1 MAKKSKTEGKP
12 KPQVW
17 RIADSQIQLVQDQFM
32 RHQRELEPLIR
43 YQQMEQQGLF
53 NAFRAE
59 LGIPP
64 EVNLTADLEGRQ
76 FTEKLDALQHNN
88 MGESQD
94 NNA

>member
-1 MAKKSKTEGKP
+1 
-12 KPQVW
+12 
-17 RIADSQIQLVQDQFM
+17 
-32 RHQRELEPLIR
+32 
-43 YQQMEQQGLF
+43 MEQQGLF

-94 NNA
+94 NSA